1 MKRRFDMRYWLLWP
15 VICVAAFIG
24 VCIALGLLVALPWS
38 IVGLCVVGSLIVLWF
53 ATLVDVFR
61 RSDLSVLAVAIWTV
75 AIIIFPVIGTL
86 VYMVARP
93 PAERLRYRGDVSVE

>member
-1 MKRRFDMRYWLLWP
+1 MWYWLLWP

-24 VCIALGLLVALPWS
+24 VVIALGLLVALPWS
-38 IVGLCVVGSLIVLWF
+38 IVGVCVVVGLIVLWI

-61 RSDLSVLAVAIWTV
+61 RSDLSVLAMAIWTV
-75 AIIIFPVIGTL
+75 AIIIFPVIGTV